1 MSAMR
6 HAVVVGFDYYA
17 NFLARL
23 MNEHSQRWRLR
34 AFSASRFG
42 TLRAL
47 LALRRADALISF
59 GGPGPNVALI
69 EAARRRNIPVIVI
82 WAGSD
87 VIKAQADPFELEVI
101 KQERFYH
108 LSDGPWLIEELALL
122 GVDAEYEPVTAVR
135 SGGPMKQLPDEFRV
149 LTYLP
154 EPRRDFYGS
163 SVVYEAARAM
173 PDVRF
178 DVVGAGSPDP
188 NASPNVF
195 FHGVVSD
202 MPQRIDDSVV
212 LLRAP
217 EHDGKSMLVLEALAR
232 GRHIVWNYEFPH
244 VHTARGTR
252 AVIEKLQE
260 LRALHQAGNLELNGG
275 GREFVLERFSRTGV
289 AARFERRLDDA
300 AARQAALAHRRAHRV
315 AISGLGLFC
324 AQIAEHVRAQ
334 VPDWETRLLRTNSR
348 LEVFTSILTLLSC
361 DVWYSI
367 GSPVTD
373 RWVHLVARLLR
384 KPRVIHWV
392 GSDIASLSEHPQ
404 LRALLSSSNVIHLAE
419 VSWSAEQL
427 RSFGFRPRIAPLPP
441 RHHEAQ
447 TVPLPERFTIMLYV
461 PRTRSEFYGRRAFE
475 RLMQRLHGESVRY
488 VIVGGGSLDVPAGT
502 DVVNLGWRDNLYD
515 VYKDVTLLIRYT
527 PHDGLSLMVLEAL
540 SFGRQVL
547 WTQPFPFVRTIA
559 SYSDMEREVRA
570 LLAQHERGELSPQR
584 AASTLVQEQFSPD
597 ACTRAIAQAWNDAM
611 HPETQAQLAVEAP
624 S

>member
-1 MSAMR
+1 MSAKR
-6 HAVVVGFDYYA
+6 RAVVVGFDYYA
-17 NFLARL
+17 NFLAHL
-23 MNEHSQRWRLR
+23 VNEHSTQWRMH

-42 TLRAL
+42 TIRAL

-59 GGPGPNVALI
+59 GGPGPNVALV

-87 VIKAQADPFELEVI
+87 VIKAQDDPFELQVV

-122 GVDAEYEPVTAVR
+122 GVQAEYEPVTAVR
-135 SGGPMKQLPDEFRV
+135 SEGPLQPLPRQFRV

-154 EPRRDFYGS
+154 EPRRDFYGA
-163 SVVYEAARAM
+163 SVIYEAARAM
-173 PDVRF
+173 PDVQF
-178 DVVGAGSPDP
+178 DVVGAGAPDP
-188 NASPNVF
+188 KASANVA
-195 FHGVVSD
+195 FHGVVTD
-202 MPQRIDDSVV
+202 MPRRIDESVV

-232 GRHIVWNYEFPH
+232 GRHVVWNYEFPH
-244 VHTARGTR
+244 VHTARGTQ
-252 AVIEKLQE
+252 AVIEQ
-260 LRALHQAGNLELNGG
+260 LRALRARHEAGKLELNRA
-275 GREFVLERFSRTGV
+275 GRDFVLEHFGRADV

-300 AARQAALAHRRAHRV
+300 AARQAALAQRRAHRV

-324 AQIAEHVRAQ
+324 AQIADHVRAV

-392 GSDIASLSEHPQ
+392 GSDIASLNEHPQ

-427 RSFGFRPRIAPLPP
+427 RSFGFEPRIAPLPP
-441 RHHEAQ
+441 RHYEARSL
-447 TVPLPERFTIMLYV
+447 PLPERFTIMLYV
-461 PRTRSEFYGRRAFE
+461 PRTRSDFYGRRAFE
-475 RLMQRLHGESVRY
+475 RLMQHLHGEAIRY
-488 VIVGGGSLDVPAGT
+488 VIVGGGSIDAPPGT

-515 VYKDVTLLIRYT
+515 AYKDVSMLIRYT

-540 SFGRQVL
+540 SFGRHVL
-547 WTQPFPFVRTIA
+547 WTQPFPFVRTIS

-570 LLAQHERGELSPQR
+570 LLALARRGELQPQQS
-584 AASTLVQEQFSPD
+584 ASTLVQEQFAPE
-597 ACTRAIAQAWNDAM
+597 ACTRVIAQAWNDAL
-611 HPETQAQLAVEAP
+611 HPQLPSHLVAEAP